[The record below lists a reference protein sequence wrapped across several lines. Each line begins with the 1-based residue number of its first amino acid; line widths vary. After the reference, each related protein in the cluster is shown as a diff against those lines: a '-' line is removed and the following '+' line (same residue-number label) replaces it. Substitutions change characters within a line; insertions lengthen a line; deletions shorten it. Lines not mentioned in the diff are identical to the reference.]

1 MSKILFENFVY
12 PSQDEY
18 KLATEK
24 YLKDKNLEFICQFKK
39 NQWIIFFK
47 KKIALILENRDKFTH
62 SDNDSHD
69 GNDVDD
75 SGDRAA
81 DDEAGAA
88 DDGVTNNGRPNDD
101 AANDGI
107 ADDDI
112 LSSDSYNTEED
123 GQYVNSLIENY
134 ELRKK

>member
-1 MSKILFENFVY
+1 MLPYSTQHPHRTSQLFVSPAISIY
-12 PSQDEY
+12 
-18 KLATEK
+18 
-24 YLKDKNLEFICQFKK
+24 
-39 NQWIIFFK
+39 
-47 KKIALILENRDKFTH
+47 
-62 SDNDSHD
+62 NDSHD

-88 DDGVTNNGRPNDD
+88 DNGVTNNGRPNDD

-107 ADDDI
+107 ADNDI